1 MRETF
6 KLNFITNGEG
16 IRPISEPVGFDAV
29 PFTLKQDDKRLGRDK
44 FFGGDNEAEFTFYR
58 MDDHEF
64 ETLVYYHETYG
75 WESEVKLIIEKDG
88 IDNIIG
94 DLDFQTATTD
104 QLEWFKCRVIQ
115 DSSQMIIKRRA
126 DVNVDVFSDKN
137 IDDEDITPL
146 TTENVLI
153 KAKPITQSSSWEVP
167 ETFESFLF
175 ASINLSRGNRYH
187 SFYPAINL
195 TGYGIDDSLT
205 VFEQLSQQYKE
216 KSSIENVIENNYV
229 IIEAQNNL
237 RNITID
243 ISDLDFQLS
252 SGGDGYIE
260 VIFELRYG
268 ADYNTAER
276 HVFFNKDVNGTTY
289 NNNNSHNHFIP
300 YLNRGDKVWLYF
312 YLRLRVSQNGGGIV
326 FGTLTTNSMN
336 VNATATSIAYNT
348 IVPSIRLY
356 DGVSQVV
363 KSISGLTTS
372 FPFAEQN
379 GEMYNQR
386 IFNGN
391 LLRNLTDRAF
401 NITFEDIEK
410 WLPEING
417 DFQVQNDGSV
427 YFGLYKDF
435 YKNNEICA
443 FDDVRF
449 DTYKKL
455 MNPRNAIN
463 VFRYKYK
470 KFASQKEN
478 ETENTFDI
486 SHGESEWSVLNR
498 FVENKKEVEVSF
510 VRDAFYIDEQRR
522 KAFDLTNDTSTQDDD
537 TLFILDTKELT
548 QNLVYSETDNLQH
561 TYDAETGYLKLT
573 NTGTFS
579 FVLLGLRVGE
589 TFKIQGSDAN
599 AGTYTLIEVSE
610 RYIIIN
616 KGSGSSGNDGDRIT
630 QFEYMVSPITAPYV
644 SWGDEGF
651 TYIDGIADTENFANL
666 KYTIKRNI
674 VRFYNEYLATCNLFA
689 KKIIKNTLYKNNGV
703 LSLGYDGVQTIENE
717 SFTPTNPILSPYIH
731 EITLVA
737 DFNTFMDLVVKTKTE
752 RGYIRVYDANKLFV
766 KGYIQEMTFKNVDED
781 GEIKITLEE
790 KYEKSLINITY
801 SGSGYL
807 IINDEYRIT
816 KLTYKV
822 EDERILIMDEYGLLL
837 YTPTYWQKI
846 SINNVNYETKQ
857 DLLNA
862 LKLLT

>member
-16 IRPISEPVGFDAV
+16 IKTISEPVGFDAV

-115 DSSQMIIKRRA
+115 DSSQMIIKRRS

-137 IDDEDITPL
+137 IDDEYISPL

-153 KAKPITQSSSWEVP
+153 KAKPITQSSSWETP
-167 ETFESFLF
+167 ATFSKFLFESLGGRGSSYQAFYP
-175 ASINLSRGNRYH
+175 SIN
-187 SFYPAINL
+187 IKE
-195 TGYGIDDSLT
+195 YGIDDTLT
-205 VFEQLSQQYKE
+205 VFQQLSRLYKE
-216 KSSIENVIENNYV
+216 RSSIDNVIENDYI
-229 IIEAQNNL
+229 IIEAQNNI
-237 RNITID
+237 RDINIVID
-243 ISDLDFQLS
+243 NLDFSLS
-252 SGGDGYIE
+252 TGGDGYIG
-260 VIFELRYG
+260 VVFELKYG
-268 ADYNTAER
+268 NDYDTAKRELL
-276 HVFFNKDVNGTTY
+276 FSKDVNNTTY
-289 NNNNSHNHFIP
+289 ENNESFNINIP

-312 YLRLRVSQNGGGIV
+312 RLRLHVSNTFGGNV
-326 FGTLTTNSMN
+326 FGTLTVNSMN
-336 VNATATSIAYNT
+336 VGATGTSIAYNT

-417 DFQVQNDGSV
+417 DFQIQDDGSV

-486 SHGESEWSVLNR
+486 SHGESEWTVLNR

-510 VRDAFYIDEQRR
+510 LRDAFYIDEQRR
-522 KAFDLTNDTSTQDDD
+522 KAFDLTNNTSTQDDD
-537 TLFILDTKELT
+537 TIFILDTKELT
-548 QNLVYSETDNLQH
+548 ENLVYSETDFLQH
-561 TYDAETGYLKLT
+561 TYDTDTGYLKLS
-573 NTGTFS
+573 NTGSFS

-589 TFKIQGSDAN
+589 TFKIQGGDTN

-610 RYIIIN
+610 RYIVIN
-616 KGSGSSGNDGDRIT
+616 KGSGSTGNDGERTT
-630 QFEYMVSPITAPYV
+630 QFEYIVSPLTASYV
-644 SWGDEGF
+644 SWSNEGF
-651 TYIDGIADTENFANL
+651 TYIDGISDTENFSNL
-666 KYTIKRNI
+666 KYTLKRNI

-689 KKIIKNTLYKNNGV
+689 KKPIKNTLYKNNGT
-703 LSLGYDGVQTIENE
+703 LSLGYEGVQTLENE
-717 SFTPTNPILSPYIH
+717 SFTPTTPILSPYIH